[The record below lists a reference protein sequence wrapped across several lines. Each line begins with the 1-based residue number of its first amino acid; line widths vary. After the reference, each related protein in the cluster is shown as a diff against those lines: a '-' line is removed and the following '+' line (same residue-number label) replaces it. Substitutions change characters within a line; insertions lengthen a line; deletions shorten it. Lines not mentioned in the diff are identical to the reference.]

1 MKEDFAQFV
10 EEMSGI
16 KLNSIQ
22 KQVVNNWKPN
32 SFVVFPRQ
40 SGRKFYFDTLR
51 DVLRILYDT
60 KKGVD

>member
-1 MKEDFAQFV
+1 MKKDFAQFV

-22 KQVVNNWKPN
+22 KQVANNWKPN

-40 SGRKFYFDTLR
+40 SGRRFYFDTLR
-51 DVLRILYDT
+51 DVLKISYGA
-60 KKGVD
+60 KEEK